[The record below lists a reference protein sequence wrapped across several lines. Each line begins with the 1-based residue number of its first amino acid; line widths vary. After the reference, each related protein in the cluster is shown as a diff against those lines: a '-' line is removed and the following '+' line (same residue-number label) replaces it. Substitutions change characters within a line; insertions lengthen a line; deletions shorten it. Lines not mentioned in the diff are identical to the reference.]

1 MAPKGT
7 YAAPRLDNLEQATD
21 MVVTAASTIT
31 MDPGAGAGAAAGAA
45 SKQKKDGGGDKFTTV
60 LKAAWLLLRK
70 RSTTASARTFSIV
83 ANNPQNYG
91 NWPSL
96 FW

>member
-7 YAAPRLDNLEQATD
+7 YAVPRMDNLEQATD

-45 SKQKKDGGGDKFTTV
+45 SKTNI
-60 LKAAWLLLRK
+60 WR
-70 RSTTASARTFSIV
+70 R
-83 ANNPQNYG
+83 
-91 NWPSL
+91 
-96 FW
+96 